1 MGLQAAE
8 VSATCCS
15 TVSSY
20 VDFVAG
26 PGFRDGELVILG
38 VGCFSLI
45 SQVHS
50 QLVLTSS
57 CDLMQVGK
65 T

>member
-1 MGLQAAE
+1 MDKQFGC
-8 VSATCCS
+8 SFTCCS

-20 VDFVAG
+20 MDFVAG
-26 PGFRDGELVILG
+26 SRFRDRELVVLSIG
-38 VGCFSLI
+38 SFSLV
-45 SQVHS
+45 SEVNS

-57 CDLMQVGK
+57 CDLMQVGQ